1 MIASS
6 PITLWQTDGEAM
18 ETVRDFVLGGSKI
31 TAGGDSSHESK
42 RCLLLGR
49 KAMIY
54 LDIKKQRHYF
64 VNKSP
69 SSEGYGFSSGHVWI
83 RELNYKES

>member
-1 MIASS
+1 MAPG
-6 PITLWQTDGEAM
+6 PITSRQIEGAKV
-18 ETVRDFVLGGSKI
+18 ETVTDFIFLGSKI
-31 TAGGDSSHESK
+31 TADRACSHESK

>member
-1 MIASS
+1 MA
-6 PITLWQTDGEAM
+6 
-18 ETVRDFVLGGSKI
+18 DFILGGSKI
-31 TAGGDSSHESK
+31 TADGDCSHEVK
-42 RCLLLGR
+42 RLLLFGR
-49 KAMIY
+49 KVMTN

>member
-1 MIASS
+1 MEASERSRRMRSDKNTLGLDIGIADQ
-6 PITLWQTDGEAM
+6 PRQ
-18 ETVRDFVLGGSKI
+18 
-31 TAGGDSSHESK
+31 H
-42 RCLLLGR
+42 
-49 KAMIY
+49 
-54 LDIKKQRHYF
+54 IKKQRHYF